1 MMNKEEFKKILQEAY
16 YSGYKD
22 AEEDINIYTEARK
35 VFRKRLPNHPSKIDP
50 NNPNAGNDLHQKA
63 PIMRKKLKKLK
74 L

>member
-1 MMNKEEFKKILQEAY
+1 MHNKDFESILKEAFLA
-16 YSGYKD
+16 GYKD